1 MSRSAPRMASATRCA
16 SSCGSAQRPVERHFM
31 HPVQG
36 RTFNSPTP
44 NHSMSHPS
52 GNASHTWASICET
65 TPPRRGLPFRTTVFI
80 LRFPTLVSV
89 IYFQYVPEIPAAAH
103 LFHPPASADLLSS
116 SYNTHNRSASRPIP
130 GRGSSGPCRPCDLGQ
145 RRSALFAGDT
155 SDCGSPPSATRR
167 HSKHPLFFWV
177 FRHRPPPDNEQSFRP
192 ARRAEKSR
200 PAPHRQTVRKAK
212 TAPPCAGRAERAAAR
227 IRNKPPPFINARPRS
242 VRTPR
247 NPPFPPQG

>member
-177 FRHRPPPDNEQSFRP
+177 FRHRPPRQRTELSARSPRGEKQTGAAP
-192 ARRAEKSR
+192 ANRSQGENRASVCR
-200 PAPHRQTVRKAK
+200 
-212 TAPPCAGRAERAAAR
+212 AGRTGGCPDP
-227 IRNKPPPFINARPRS
+227 K
-242 VRTPR
+242 
-247 NPPFPPQG
+247 